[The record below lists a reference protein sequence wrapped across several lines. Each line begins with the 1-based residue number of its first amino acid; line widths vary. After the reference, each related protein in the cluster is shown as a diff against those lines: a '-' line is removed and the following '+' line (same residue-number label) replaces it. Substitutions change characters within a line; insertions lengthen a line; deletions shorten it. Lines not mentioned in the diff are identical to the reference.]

1 MDGVEQVELLE
12 VLGVEWLAEKD
23 VRLKPLTVCANPD
36 ILSASPALDSFD
48 EEVLSPESEM
58 RLVLASL
65 TLS

>member
-36 ILSASPALDSFD
+36 ILSASPVPDSFD
-48 EEVLSPESEM
+48 EEESPESEM

>member
-12 VLGVEWLAEKD
+12 VLGVDWPEKE
-23 VRLKPLTVCANPD
+23 VRLKPLTVCANPC
-36 ILSASPALDSFD
+36 ILSASPVPESFD